1 MAVRKFTNIFNG
13 RFTWYIFPRL
23 LHGLTDS
30 GCSQMST
37 VRSWAPRSLDHV
49 LWDRN
54 PGFLKSEIGPFSDF
68 KRKSY
73 LMDLKS
79 AHSQE
84 SDFQESGEVDRF
96 LKMGTHFQ
104 ERSGSL
110 ENGLCV
116 TWSGFWVCPG
126 HLWLL
131 ILVAVEQIYDQIT
144 RRLVAQRVA
153 LATWV
158 IWVNLQ
164 AFGDG
169 GYWWKRWRTGSRYR
183 CRCHDAVI
191 CLYSRDLARWYQQ
204 GPHSSKNL
212 SSRKCTPNDIPRRVG
227 PREEIQ
233 WVDFT

>member
-1 MAVRKFTNIFNG
+1 
-13 RFTWYIFPRL
+13 
-23 LHGLTDS
+23 
-30 GCSQMST
+30 
-37 VRSWAPRSLDHV
+37 
-49 LWDRN
+49 
-54 PGFLKSEIGPFSDF
+54 
-68 KRKSY
+68 
-73 LMDLKS
+73 MDLKS

-126 HLWLL
+126 YLWLL

-153 LATWV
+153 PAARV
-158 IWVNLQ
+158 ILSQ
-164 AFGDG
+164 TPSFR
-169 GYWWKRWRTGSRYR
+169 RWRLLMKMMVYWQQVSLSLPR
-183 CRCHDAVI
+183 CSYLFVLQRPRTLVP
-191 CLYSRDLARWYQQ
+191 LGR
-204 GPHSSKNL
+204 HSSKNL

-233 WVDFT
+233 

>member
-1 MAVRKFTNIFNG
+1 MAINAVYRITV
-13 RFTWYIFPRL
+13 
-23 LHGLTDS
+23 GLSPTL
-30 GCSQMST
+30 GQ
-37 VRSWAPRSLDHV
+37 V

-116 TWSGFWVCPG
+116 TWSGFWLRP
-126 HLWLL
+126 
-131 ILVAVEQIYDQIT
+131 
-144 RRLVAQRVA
+144 
-153 LATWV
+153 
-158 IWVNLQ
+158 
-164 AFGDG
+164 
-169 GYWWKRWRTGSRYR
+169 
-183 CRCHDAVI
+183 
-191 CLYSRDLARWYQQ
+191 WYLC
-204 GPHSSKNL
+204 G
-212 SSRKCTPNDIPRRVG
+212 
-227 PREEIQ
+227 
-233 WVDFT
+233 F

>member
-1 MAVRKFTNIFNG
+1 MV
-13 RFTWYIFPRL
+13 L
-23 LHGLTDS
+23 
-30 GCSQMST
+30 
-37 VRSWAPRSLDHV
+37 SLGQV

-116 TWSGFWVCPG
+116 TWSGFWLRPWSASYIIG
-126 HLWLL
+126 HSMETSTELHG
-131 ILVAVEQIYDQIT
+131 A
-144 RRLVAQRVA
+144 
-153 LATWV
+153 
-158 IWVNLQ
+158 
-164 AFGDG
+164 
-169 GYWWKRWRTGSRYR
+169 
-183 CRCHDAVI
+183 
-191 CLYSRDLARWYQQ
+191 
-204 GPHSSKNL
+204 P
-212 SSRKCTPNDIPRRVG
+212 
-227 PREEIQ
+227 
-233 WVDFT
+233 

>member
-1 MAVRKFTNIFNG
+1 MKCHGTKVYCDTLKKSLNILSSTHNMKNSVVC
-13 RFTWYIFPRL
+13 IDL
-23 LHGLTDS
+23 LELG
-30 GCSQMST
+30 Q
-37 VRSWAPRSLDHV
+37 V

-116 TWSGFWVCPG
+116 TWSGFWLRP
-126 HLWLL
+126 
-131 ILVAVEQIYDQIT
+131 
-144 RRLVAQRVA
+144 
-153 LATWV
+153 
-158 IWVNLQ
+158 
-164 AFGDG
+164 
-169 GYWWKRWRTGSRYR
+169 
-183 CRCHDAVI
+183 
-191 CLYSRDLARWYQQ
+191 WYLC
-204 GPHSSKNL
+204 G
-212 SSRKCTPNDIPRRVG
+212 
-227 PREEIQ
+227 
-233 WVDFT
+233 F

>member
-1 MAVRKFTNIFNG
+1 MKTFYV
-13 RFTWYIFPRL
+13 L
-23 LHGLTDS
+23 LLG
-30 GCSQMST
+30 Q
-37 VRSWAPRSLDHV
+37 V

-54 PGFLKSEIGPFSDF
+54 PGFLKSEIGAFSDF

-110 ENGLCV
+110 ENFLLCYMV
-116 TWSGFWVCPG
+116 RLLATPMVFV
-126 HLWLL
+126 WLL

-153 LATWV
+153 PAARV
-158 IWVNLQ
+158 ILSQ
-164 AFGDG
+164 TPSFR
-169 GYWWKRWRTGSRYR
+169 RWRFLMETMTYWQQVSLSLPR
-183 CRCHDAVI
+183 CSYLFVLR
-191 CLYSRDLARWYQQ
+191 R
-204 GPHSSKNL
+204 
-212 SSRKCTPNDIPRRVG
+212 PRTLV
-227 PREEIQ
+227 P
-233 WVDFT
+233 T